1 MKKDV
6 KMLSD
11 VLEVISKKRKQINF
25 DSAAARQQIAN
36 EAIHELR
43 KRKCHINRIELWKK
57 KRQINTISAFCVI
70 LKQNTMN
77 SII

>member
-11 VLEVISKKRKQINF
+11 ALEVISKKRKQINF
-25 DSAAARQQIAN
+25 DSVAGRQYIAT
-36 EAIHELR
+36 EVVHELR

-57 KRQINTISAFCVI
+57 KRQINTINASCVI
-70 LKQNTMN
+70 LKQNMMN

>member
-43 KRKCHINRIELWKK
+43 KRKCHINRIEL
-57 KRQINTISAFCVI
+57 
-70 LKQNTMN
+70 
-77 SII
+77 